1 MSEQKRKTI
10 RDWDPDQPVVREESI
25 DFVLAKTAGSLLKLQ
40 IADMDL
46 DGYDEMCLVPVQTG
60 CLRPYFCN
68 TFEESGMLC
77 VDLGDLEQ
85 MTGERPVKFR
95 LALAARKGT
104 DVTFY
109 NLKCRDEKYMPVKQ
123 IVSDKRQNFFD
134 LLWRRQTENKEMICL
149 AYYNEKRQLMISVRD
164 KREQYM
170 PQVTNELLRVKFC
183 GPKLVMEAECY
194 DIGLPYT
201 GFVLVYRSQLDRDK
215 TEYFVPGESRKLPN
229 GKIRLKGETDIRN
242 VPLQMLYWDIHTAA
256 EWDGFRYPIP
266 MKTDRYQMYRYYET
280 VLDHYSYKFDD
291 GNIVFAYFTK
301 GNSVALRYRQQ
312 IEQDTIKF
320 RLKEKIA
327 LVLHKALKPYWDR
340 KNIYLV
346 YEKNSYMAQDNG
358 YYFFQYCM
366 EHHVEKDADRKIL
379 YLIDPK
385 SPDYPKLAPYQD
397 HVLKFGSI
405 RHMIYLKS
413 ARLLISSETKDHAYI
428 WRSMGSRIRHIIP
441 MKKLVF
447 LQHGVTAF
455 KKNDF
460 LIDAGKTE
468 GWEMFVV
475 TSEQE
480 KNIIAG
486 YYPEE
491 KIAVTGF
498 SRWDV
503 LEDKSEGKNQI
514 LLMPTWRNWLDDV
527 DDKTFRQ
534 SEYFKNY
541 QSFLADPRLKKM
553 MEQYDIN
560 LVFYIHPKFRDHI
573 RLFHDLNDDRIRLV
587 AFGEEPL
594 NELMMRSKMLITDY
608 SSVSWDMFYQKK
620 PVLFYQF
627 DIDDYNETAG
637 SYIDLKTQL
646 FGERAETPDQLYQ
659 ILEEAL
665 AHHMKLDPKYE
676 AMYETAF
683 AYHDRNNSKRIWDT
697 IIHQV
702 DPKK

>member
-1 MSEQKRKTI
+1 MSEQKLKAI
-10 RDWDPDQPVVREESI
+10 RDWDPKQPVVREGSI
-25 DFVLAKTAGSLLKLQ
+25 DFDFAKTTGSLLRLR
-40 IADMDL
+40 IADADL
-46 DGYDEMCLVPVQTG
+46 SIYDEVCLVPVQTG
-60 CLRPYFCN
+60 CLLPHFCPGS
-68 TFEESGMLC
+68 EDSGMLC
-77 VDLGDLEQ
+77 IDLGDLKHTAE
-85 MTGERPVKFR
+85 GKSVKFR
-95 LALAARKGT
+95 LALAVRKES

-109 NLKCRDEKYMPVKQ
+109 NLKCRDEGYLPVKQ

-134 LLWRRQTENKEMICL
+134 VVWNRQTGEKEMICL

-164 KREQYM
+164 KRELYM
-170 PQVTNELLRVKFC
+170 PQVTNELLKVRFS
-183 GPKLVMEAECY
+183 GPKLIMEAECW
-194 DIGLPYT
+194 DIQLPYT
-201 GFVLVYRSQLDRDK
+201 GFVLAYRSQLERDK
-215 TEYFVPGESRKLPN
+215 TEYFVPGESKKLPN
-229 GKIRLKGETDIRN
+229 GRIRLKGETDIRN
-242 VPLQMLYWDIHTAA
+242 VPLQMLYWDIHTTV
-256 EWDGFRYPIP
+256 EKDGIRYPVP
-266 MKTDRYQMYRYYET
+266 MKTDKYRMYRYYET
-280 VLDHYSYKFDD
+280 LWDHYSYKFDD

-312 IEQDTIKF
+312 IEQDSITF

-327 LVLHKALKPYWDR
+327 LVLHKGLKPFWDR

-358 YYFFQYCM
+358 YYFFKYCM
-366 EHHVEKDADRKIL
+366 DHHVEQDAHRKIL

-385 SPDYPKLAPYQD
+385 SPDYQKLKPYQKN
-397 HVLKFGSI
+397 VLKFGSI

-498 SRWDV
+498 PRWDV

-527 DDKTFRQ
+527 DDKTFLQ

-541 QSFLADPRLKKM
+541 QNFLTDFRLKKL

-573 RLFHDLNDDRIRLV
+573 SLFHDLSDSRIRLV

-594 NELMMRSKMLITDY
+594 NELMMQSKMLITDY

-646 FGERAETPDQLYQ
+646 FGPRAETLDKLYDN
-659 ILEEAL
+659 LENAL
-665 AHHMKLDPKYE
+665 GNHMKLDKKYE
-676 AMYETAF
+676 AMYENAF

-697 IIHQV
+697 IINKV
-702 DPKK
+702 DPK